1 MAGMPK
7 RVNSQAAFSKADIIM
22 AAGLLLSLILAVC
35 GAVAAWAAIDQ
46 RLDQLESN
54 TDRLIQC
61 FIDDYARCRRAEEA
75 E

>member
-1 MAGMPK
+1 
-7 RVNSQAAFSKADIIM
+7 M